1 MKKSRLCRPIGGK
14 ARPFRT
20 SGLTL
25 KHLCWGACR
34 KAEGFPQIKRP
45 SRRGLGAVIFS
56 HLRSRGMTTLSPS
69 LCPSPDR
76 AREGCPADAGRG
88 EGLRTQGSRPG
99 LRYTA
104 ASRLSSGTL
113 GARRFINE
121 FPLHD
126 ISSPDINNLELY
138 STPPTARLQRQFS
151 QRSFDVGYRPSAAH
165 ASSPS
170 PAAEPSNYYILTS
183 YDSVLCSPYADG
195 GLA

>member
-1 MKKSRLCRPIGGK
+1 MLGRLP
-14 ARPFRT
+14 
-20 SGLTL
+20 
-25 KHLCWGACR
+25 
-34 KAEGFPQIKRP
+34 E
-45 SRRGLGAVIFS
+45 SRR
-56 HLRSRGMTTLSPS
+56 LSADQAAQPPRPGSSNFFTPS
-69 LCPSPDR
+69 QPWDDNALPLPVPSPDR